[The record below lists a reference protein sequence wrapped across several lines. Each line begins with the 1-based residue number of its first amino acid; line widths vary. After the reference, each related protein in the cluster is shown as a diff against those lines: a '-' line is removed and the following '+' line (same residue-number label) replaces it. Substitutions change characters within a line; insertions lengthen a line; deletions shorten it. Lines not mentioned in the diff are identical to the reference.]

1 MKKPNSVD
9 IFSYAY
15 AIKIFGIYVLKWL
28 LEEKY
33 TQN

>member
-9 IFSYAY
+9 IFSYTY
-15 AIKIFGIYVLKWL
+15 VIKIFGIYVLKWS

-33 TQN
+33 AQN